1 MYICLGWGR
10 FNATLVGHSAR
21 TTQVVT
27 CSNPDPRFCW
37 SRSQFA
43 AIVVLCCG
51 CDVVNAV
58 DVDADNRPLISVWCC
73 GEMLHCCNHK
83 WLAQHLPSTENSG
96 HQNMEY
102 LYISLNIYTAPNVHR
117 IHWFVT
123 STILSMSNFR
133 MWSWTMNTFVYFCWH
148 RLWFVSFYRN
158 EFCYL

>member
-1 MYICLGWGR
+1 MNICLGWSR

-27 CSNPDPRFCW
+27 CSSPDLRFCW
-37 SRSQFA
+37 SPSQFA

-83 WLAQHLPSTENSG
+83 WLAQHLPSTEHSG
-96 HQNMEY
+96 HQNMDICRY
-102 LYISLNIYTAPNVHR
+102 LKISISVDIYIYHTAPNVHN

-133 MWSWTMNTFVYFCWH
+133 MWSWIPLFI
-148 RLWFVSFYRN
+148 LI
-158 EFCYL
+158 

>member
-1 MYICLGWGR
+1 MNICLGWSR

-27 CSNPDPRFCW
+27 CSSPDPRLCW

-83 WLAQHLPSTENSG
+83 WLAQHLPSTEHSV
-96 HQNMEY
+96 HQNMRY
-102 LYISLNIYTAPNVHR
+102 LNISINIY
-117 IHWFVT
+117 
-123 STILSMSNFR
+123 ILH
-133 MWSWTMNTFVYFCWH
+133 TPHPTFTVFIDLLHQQYCPCLTFECDH
-148 RLWFVSFYRN
+148 EHFDFDVLIK
-158 EFCYL
+158 YLQNQWK